1 MNLLTAVF
9 ICCIVAIG
17 FLSTYSIQN
26 RFTFEERLIFGIILG
41 VMEVSLLGFFLS
53 WAFSVNQT
61 IILSTS
67 AILLS
72 VNAVMAFRHRTVLI
86 ADYENLIIRS
96 RRKWSDPTS
105 PKIPIIL
112 MAASSFLTTRIMQIA
127 YSGTDSGGVAVS
139 HLSAYGD
146 WSAHLSYAASFA
158 YSDNFPPE
166 LPTATGESFS
176 YHFGVDWFSAMF
188 VPLGNNIFSSMEIS
202 TILLASALTP
212 ILYFGYQRFV
222 SSNRAALFA
231 VLIFLLSGG
240 TAAFFRFFFEDLPGK
255 GPSVLLNLPR
265 SYAFDGFDRNW
276 VDNAVTGFLYPQRP
290 TLIGFSAVIIVIVL
304 LWENRKVKIPSTFVF
319 AGVITGCLPIFHI
332 FSFGAILML
341 SIFWALTNLK
351 KYWLYF
357 FTPTLLLG
365 IPVLIW
371 QWPDQ
376 NGRTWHS
383 LWVLGKSSWN
393 QNVFDFL
400 WFWILNTGLFIPI
413 AALGMMR
420 ASNEIKKF
428 ALPIFV
434 FLVIPNIAIWHFW
447 IGNNAK
453 YVILFLLLAAPFVGE
468 QIDALFKARRLRKI
482 LSIVLLTSLL
492 LTGALDVWRAMD
504 KTTGPYPVEYL
515 TGSDV
520 LVGEWILKNTH
531 RESTFA
537 AANTNTHPVRVLTG
551 RSVISGSPGR
561 LNDLGVD
568 WSSRDQDLRT
578 IYQLEE
584 EFGALLTKYQ
594 VTHVILGPLEKL
606 HYGLGGDHQDL
617 MEKELVLKGAQLVY
631 DQANYQIFDV
641 RDLR

>member
-1 MNLLTAVF
+1 
-9 ICCIVAIG
+9 
-17 FLSTYSIQN
+17 
-26 RFTFEERLIFGIILG
+26 
-41 VMEVSLLGFFLS
+41 MEISLLGFLLS
-53 WAFSVNQT
+53 WAFSVSRT
-61 IILSTS
+61 IILSTA

-72 VNAVMAFRHRTVLI
+72 VNALMAFRRRTVLI
-86 ADYENLIIRS
+86 ADYESLIIRS
-96 RRKWSDPTS
+96 KRKWNDPKS
-105 PKIPIIL
+105 PKVAIIL
-112 MAASSFLTTRIMQIA
+112 LAASGLLTSRIMQVA

-139 HLSAYGD
+139 HLSVYGD

-166 LPTATGESFS
+166 LPTATGENFS

-188 VPLGNNIFSSMEIS
+188 IPLGNNIFSAMEIS
-202 TILLASALTP
+202 TILLASALPP

-222 SSNRAALFA
+222 SNNRAALFA

-240 TAAFFRFFFEDLPGK
+240 TAAFFRFLVEDLPDK

-304 LWENRKVKIPSTFVF
+304 LWENRKMKTPSIYVS

-332 FSFGAILML
+332 FSFGALLML
-341 SIFWALTNLK
+341 SIFWAVTNLK

-371 QWPDQ
+371 QWPDRS
-376 NGRTWHS
+376 GRGWHL

-393 QNVFDFL
+393 HNIFDFF

-413 AALGMMR
+413 AVLGMMR
-420 ASNEIKKF
+420 TSKEIKKF
-428 ALPIFV
+428 ALPIFA

-453 YVILFLLLAAPFVGE
+453 YVILFLLLTAPFVGE
-468 QIDALFKARRLRKI
+468 QIEALLKGRRLRKM
-482 LSIVLLTSLL
+482 LSIVLLITLL
-492 LTGALDVWRAMD
+492 FTGALDVWRAMD

-531 RESTFA
+531 KEATFA
-537 AANTNTHPVRVLTG
+537 TANTNTHPVRVLTG

-568 WSSRDQDLRT
+568 WNSRDQDLRS

-584 EFGALLTKYQ
+584 EFSALLTKYK
-594 VTHVILGPLEKL
+594 VTHLVLGPLEKL
-606 HYGLGGDHQDL
+606 HYGLMENHHDL
-617 MEKELVLKGAQLVY
+617 LEKELVLKGAQLVY
-631 DQANYQIFDV
+631 DQANYQVFDV
-641 RDLR
+641 RELR